1 MITIHHEKETDFS
14 KNGYGAIDDYVM
26 SQEVTWEMNGQFY
39 AYLEYPAFLDKSAYL
54 VNKNILRVP
63 VPFMEDQL
71 FRIYRVRKVLGF
83 IQVEARHIFYD
94 LMDNLI
100 EDTNIVGKTGSQAI
114 QQLLG
119 ATQYEHRFIGFS
131 DISTSNNAR
140 MVRYNPVEALLDDSK
155 ANTFV
160 SRWGGEVVRDNF
172 VIRMVRQMG
181 TDRGVRIQHRKDLT
195 AYIATIDE
203 STVVTRIM
211 PVGFDGLKLPELYI
225 DSPLLDPDNPKIGV
239 IRYENVKAAIGEY
252 ADDNGVVP
260 LEEAYELLR
269 EHARAE
275 FNTNHL
281 DEPEMTVTVNFVT
294 LHNTKEY
301 ADFAQLQEI
310 HQGDVVRVSVPDEEF
325 EITSR
330 LVAFTSDPLQQN
342 HYTSTTLG
350 NHVYE
355 FTSTTTSV
363 STLRNEVEVLRESVV
378 EVRQSANGKNQSFWG
393 EADPNTLNL
402 NAILGDTYFRSVGE
416 EDVIYQYV
424 EVDGE
429 RYWKEIIN
437 TANTSEVKKEVE
449 RVAEEA
455 EKLANDITEA
465 QQSADDAKRDAGLAL
480 TASEA
485 LEIITQETASQL
497 SDTRGLLATVESNAS
512 EARAKADSAVTQAGQ
527 AVSNAQTAMGDAQS
541 ALSKASDAESTVS
554 TLSKEVDTVAGEVA
568 LKAAK
573 SIVDTLSGTV
583 STHATTLTQ
592 HANSIASKASQTE
605 VNTVK
610 GTVATHTT
618 TLEQQAKAISARLT
632 QSQVD
637 SLVTGKGYS
646 TVSYV
651 DNKMSVTAEGIRNE
665 ITAVEGKIPLEISNA
680 NLLDNS
686 DFSRGLDGW
695 HDEGINLS
703 NLAVFPPISGEY
715 NIQISG
721 EVGATK
727 YALKTYNLSKGHK
740 GGKYIAKVR
749 SNVQGVYGRGSN
761 SFMGLMV
768 VVRNPYKDYFSQEIP
783 ISAKWET
790 SKVEFEIGEDITSI
804 DVIGYV
810 SDIQATVRFDQF
822 QLNKSDLEVGW
833 SPSAGELMLEGDF
846 AVFKNDYQNT
856 IQGITNQL
864 SKTAKI
870 TDLNGMVTE
879 SYLTTNQYTTQG
891 QINTQLVNYLKTTDL
906 NNKVQQTVAYQNIKE
921 ITDLYT
927 RVIGSTD
934 AESRAKIAQITMTDS
949 LFNTKVLE
957 MVDIGGTN
965 MLRDTLNFGPDW
977 SHTAGTGG
985 GASTRVVTNKTLP
998 GGISGNSLALKF
1010 QNNTTSYIRLA
1021 NSVTEPG
1028 KYTFSGYLDRIG
1040 YGNMSYTFYHGSS
1053 TRLGTVTTDTSK
1065 HAYFSFTFEKEAGR
1079 DDIYVKSTYNGT
1091 NEVYLTL
1098 PQLEKGNIATD
1109 WTPSPSDMATSQ
1121 QVSSIEQKA
1130 DSIQA
1135 LVGTT
1140 KESVARAVMTS
1151 SLWETEVSKV
1161 IDSEL
1166 EQEYKTVTSKVNIV
1180 DTGTAINSGE
1190 DYSGGKY
1197 HYFNYSEGVV
1207 QRTLNRN
1214 KTYTLAFSTQT
1225 SHNKGNLVSLEV
1237 KHYGTTEWVRIF
1249 SDNMTSGQQNT
1260 TLTFDNTVFA
1270 SSLVDYRLIVQS
1282 VGDVKVPYIWGFKIY
1297 EEVDVEVPTTSSSTG
1312 AIGSKIT
1319 QLYDMINLSVLG
1331 KEGALSRIAIG
1342 EEGIQLKS
1350 DLIHLD
1356 GKVKM
1361 TEAFAQKLFAEEV
1374 SADTVTAFS
1383 AKFANAIV
1391 GNLDVNNIGGNKAS
1405 FIQLLLNGTNTAL
1418 RATSSVVDIMRN
1430 DGSISTR
1437 LTQNGMEIWRDGSK
1451 VGDFE
1456 SRSSISESGA
1466 LANKKSISMTPERGS
1481 YISLGYYKSGETTST
1496 RVLSVAGDT
1505 GRIYIG
1511 SALYP
1516 SESST
1521 YGLQIQRFTLN
1532 SSGGIRVGSTG
1543 GSSGIFFGD
1552 FGHVS
1557 IQFNGIWYAMDR
1569 LIN

>member
-252 ADDNGVVP
+252 ADDNGAVP

-301 ADFAQLQEI
+301 AGFAQLQEI
-310 HQGDVVRVSVPDEEF
+310 HQGDVVRVSVPEEGF

-355 FTSTTTSV
+355 FTSSTNSV
-363 STLRNEVEVLRESVV
+363 STLRNEVEALRESVV

-512 EARAKADSAVTQAGQ
+512 EALSQASGAITQAGQ
-527 AVSNAQTAMGDAQS
+527 AVLDAQTAMGDAQS
-541 ALSKASDAESTVS
+541 ALSKASGVESTVS
-554 TLSKEVDTVAGEVA
+554 TLSSEFDEVAGKVE
-568 LKAAK
+568 LKADK
-573 SIVDTLSGTV
+573 SEVDTLSGTV
-583 STHATTLTQ
+583 STHTTTLSQ
-592 HANSIASKASQTE
+592 HATAISSKATQSE
-605 VNTVK
+605 VDTVK
-610 GTVATHTT
+610 GTVSNHTS
-618 TLEQQAKAISARLT
+618 TLSQHAKDISARLT

-637 SLVTGKGYS
+637 NLVSGKGYS

-651 DNKMSVTAEGIRNE
+651 DAEMTATASAIRTE
-665 ITAVEGKIPLEISNA
+665 MTKVEGKIDGLEIGGRNLIPDSEKEVEIINTTTTREVTKSTGTFNA
-680 NLLDNS
+680 EGNQTYIFSAEVFIDDNVADSRVQIHYLPTDIDYEVAYKEVTPNTWTKITWQFATTQDKTDAYIRFDNDGSMKEGLRSVVKFRKVKLEKGNKATDWSPAPEDMLNQS
-686 DFSRGLDGW
+686 DF
-695 HDEGINLS
+695 NTFK
-703 NLAVFPPISGEY
+703 AEY
-715 NIQISG
+715 EQ
-721 EVGATK
+721 
-727 YALKTYNLSKGHK
+727 
-740 GGKYIAKVR
+740 
-749 SNVQGVYGRGSN
+749 
-761 SFMGLMV
+761 
-768 VVRNPYKDYFSQEIP
+768 
-783 ISAKWET
+783 SAE
-790 SKVEFEIGEDITSI
+790 
-804 DVIGYV
+804 
-810 SDIQATVRFDQF
+810 
-822 QLNKSDLEVGW
+822 GW
-833 SPSAGELMLEGDF
+833 SSKLLQIEQADYASKTWSNQTF
-846 AVFKNDYQNT
+846 ATPQSVT
-856 IQGITNQL
+856 TQL
-864 SKTAKI
+864 SSYAKTSA
-870 TDLNGMVTE
+870 LNGMVTE
-879 SYLTTNQYTTQG
+879 TTLANKNFATASSVTTQL
-891 QINTQLVNYLKTTDL
+891 QSYAKTTAL
-906 NNKVQQTVAYQNIKE
+906 NGLATETYV
-921 ITDLYT
+921 
-927 RVIGSTD
+927 GS
-934 AESRAKIAQITMTDS
+934 QIS
-949 LFNTKVLE
+949 A
-957 MVDIGGTN
+957 
-965 MLRDTLNFGPDW
+965 
-977 SHTAGTGG
+977 TAGTIRSEITAVENKIPTEIGGRNLIEGSNGATQSNMDYWTRG
-985 GASTRVVTNKTLP
+985 GASSFVRTYHPFYKNATESVFRLSTSGTAEVYATSNTRVYVE
-998 GGISGNSLALKF
+998 S
-1010 QNNTTSYIRLA
+1010 NTT
-1021 NSVTEPG
+1021 
-1028 KYTFSGYLDRIG
+1028 YTFSMVGFMDTNVHSIDIHFLMRRKGETSNFTTTRAKTGIRLSPSRLDSVTWTFTTPNISDLESGYIRID
-1040 YGNMSYTFYHGSS
+1040 NNGSKTQGS
-1053 TRLGTVTTDTSK
+1053 G
-1065 HAYFSFTFEKEAGR
+1065 AAAFFTN
-1079 DDIYVKSTYNGT
+1079 VK
-1091 NEVYLTL
+1091 
-1098 PQLEKGNIATD
+1098 LEKGKVATD
-1109 WTPSPSDMATSQ
+1109 WTPAPEDMATSK

-1151 SLWETEVSKV
+1151 SLWETEVTDV
-1161 IDSEL
+1161 IQSQLAETTTTESVYVEATSRTGLTNLLLGGSYSSSIILDPIRTAEMLMVYVDIEPKSSGTGNGTI
-1166 EQEYKTVTSKVNIV
+1166 QVEYGGVTSSAVTVYKSLGRREYLMSISVSA
-1180 DTGTAINSGE
+1180 DSSRSGLFRFPYSFSGLYDWGTIR
-1190 DYSGGKY
+1190 
-1197 HYFNYSEGVV
+1197 GVRV
-1207 QRTLNRN
+1207 E
-1214 KTYTLAFSTQT
+1214 KA
-1225 SHNKGNLVSLEV
+1225 
-1237 KHYGTTEWVRIF
+1237 TTI
-1249 SDNMTSGQQNT
+1249 Q
-1260 TLTFDNTVFA
+1260 
-1270 SSLVDYRLIVQS
+1270 
-1282 VGDVKVPYIWGFKIY
+1282 
-1297 EEVDVEVPTTSSSTG
+1297 VPTGTG
-1312 AIGSKIT
+1312 AISSKIT
-1319 QLYDMINLSVLG
+1319 QLYDQISLALTGSDGQIAHLIANASGVSIKGEIIN
-1331 KEGALSRIAIG
+1331 
-1342 EEGIQLKS
+1342 
-1350 DLIHLD
+1350 LD

-1361 TEAFAQKLFAEEV
+1361 DEGFARKFMVEEMT
-1374 SADTVTAFS
+1374 ADTVEAFTGT
-1383 AKFANAIV
+1383 FANVIANNI
-1391 GNLDVNNIGGNKAS
+1391 DVNNIAGNKAS

-1466 LANKKSISMTPERGS
+1466 LANKKSISMTPERDS

-1532 SSGGIRVGSTG
+1532 GSGGIRVGSTG